1 MPNCCVCAGCTNSSL
16 SGHRVHCFP
25 DRTAS
30 EAGFTAW
37 LRFVQER
44 RPEFTARSVRKN
56 TVVCGVHFTEEDYDP
71 RELMK
76 HRMGF
81 REQNRVRLKPD
92 AAPSIHAAAASG
104 ELAAAASDSG
114 ASQKHDLSPERMEDL
129 ASDSLSGTTPK
140 NKMEEGEGFSLC
152 GKEVVAEANLR
163 DEYYWKLVA
172 DFIGPQSGEGL
183 ELEQTK
189 CKNRLLIQVGLMRE
203 DNNFP
208 WTAVVNWLKN
218 IFPRHYA
225 ADFRRLVERGIAT
238 TLSLGAVARRTFMAS
253 DVNFN
258 FVGPICDSIGV
269 ERPHLLEMRDFSER
283 AQSMEVTN
291 GLILEL
297 SNFVTREKLAPVIIV
312 TWLRNFNREFCKNGN
327 IQSAYK
333 VLKPKIKKVKFCYHN
348 YETRSH
354 RRNAAMENLL
364 QSPFELVW
372 EKKPRFLQ
380 KKRMRRDSNR
390 ERVRIKEEY
399 ESFEIMPGEGS
410 GMDRGVVKKV
420 TVKEHVSLREES
432 DEGLEGSSNGEG
444 ILDVRRPLTLLDI
457 TMLSVHKLSKVY
469 GGKTAECKQLSLDL
483 LKNHFALTCKE
494 HPAMAEFDNKVNL
507 LGKEISLVS
516 PVNFIHYNANF
527 LVDVH
532 DAVEQHILN
541 FEREITLSAGEN
553 LGRDKL
559 PKFKGFVNLQES
571 ATSRYIHM
579 ASNILSPRNTDW
591 QNSQNHWIAFCEE
604 KNNPSKLAANQSNKF
619 NNYFEA
625 AAGLIHHHKEV
636 ALFFSDVLSL
646 NNDDYSN
653 VILESVA
660 ADANDSMIQCLVC
673 VLAIIYC
680 KILGPYWQLLKSGGE
695 FSLFSQY
702 MLRLYQRF
710 LDWSKDPS
718 TLLEP
723 EEITNVF
730 LQCPSQEKT
739 FDGVFHYC
747 GEWHT
752 NRDLIKACLK
762 RAIKI
767 IAGVTEDH
775 LKNFLPGGTFSQLPS
790 PDLSVQLASCT
801 FSVLMAKYP
810 ISHVYPYKKKR
821 SDKSPKPSSQKSLP
835 LESSQEEEGRSGS
848 LDNSSDE
855 SCGGQ
860 AKKNTHSGQQD
871 DGSSSKREIS
881 VRVQEETEENMDSNY
896 ITSTVRTNGGP
907 CMSQQDVD
915 RMMLRFDGKPRQ
927 EKREAIRCEIL
938 YQKMILNNTSTHLN
952 GIFRNSTE
960 MVMKLK
966 LALPRI
972 KPGFSLVLA
981 PKKTNPK

>member
-1 MPNCCVCAGCTNSSL
+1 
-16 SGHRVHCFP
+16 
-25 DRTAS
+25 
-30 EAGFTAW
+30 
-37 LRFVQER
+37 
-44 RPEFTARSVRKN
+44 
-56 TVVCGVHFTEEDYDP
+56 
-71 RELMK
+71 
-76 HRMGF
+76 
-81 REQNRVRLKPD
+81 
-92 AAPSIHAAAASG
+92 
-104 ELAAAASDSG
+104 
-114 ASQKHDLSPERMEDL
+114 MEDL
-129 ASDSLSGTTPK
+129 GSDSFSWTTQK
-140 NKMEEGEGFSLC
+140 NPVEECESYSLL
-152 GKEVVAEANLR
+152 GNELVAEANLR

-172 DFIGPQSGEGL
+172 DFIGPQTGEGL

-189 CKNRLLIQVGLMRE
+189 CKNRLLMQVGIMRE
-203 DNNFP
+203 ENNFP
-208 WTAVVNWLKN
+208 WLAVVSWLKH

-225 ADFRRLVERGIAT
+225 ADFRRLIERGIAT
-238 TLSLGAVARRTFMAS
+238 TLSLGTEARRTFMAS
-253 DVNFN
+253 DVNFD

-283 AQSMEVTN
+283 AQSIEVTN

-297 SNFVTREKLAPVIIV
+297 SNFVAREKLAPVILV

-327 IQSAYK
+327 IQAAYK
-333 VLKPKIKKVKFCYHN
+333 VLKPRIKKVKFCYRN

-354 RRNAAMENLL
+354 RRNLAMENLL

-372 EKKPRFLQ
+372 KRKPKVFP
-380 KKRMRRDSNR
+380 KKRMKRESNG

-410 GMDRGVVKKV
+410 GMDRGIVKKV
-420 TVKEHVSLREES
+420 TVKERVSLLEES
-432 DEGLEGSSNGEG
+432 EMSPEGSSGGEG
-444 ILDVRRPLTLLDI
+444 ILDVRRPLSLLDI
-457 TMLSVHKLSKVY
+457 TMLSVHRLSKVF
-469 GGKTAECKQLSLDL
+469 GGKTAECKQVSYDL
-483 LKNHFALTCKE
+483 LKNHFAQTCKE
-494 HPAMAEFDNKVNL
+494 HPAMAEFENKVNSL
-507 LGKEISLVS
+507 SKEISLVS
-516 PVNFIHYNANF
+516 PVDFIHYNANF

-541 FEREITLSAGEN
+541 FEKEITLSAGEN

-559 PKFKGFVNLQES
+559 PKFKGFVNLKES

-579 ASNILSPRNTDW
+579 ASDILSPRNRDW
-591 QNSQNHWIAFCEE
+591 QSSQSHWIAFCEE
-604 KNNPSKLAANQSNKF
+604 KNNPSRLAANQSNKF

-625 AAGLIHHHKEV
+625 AAGLVHHHKEV

-646 NNDDYSN
+646 NNDNFSN

-660 ADANDSMIQCLVC
+660 ADASDSIIQCLVC

-702 MLRLYQRF
+702 MLRLFQRF

-739 FDGVFHYC
+739 FDGVFDYC

-767 IAGVTEDH
+767 IAGVTEEH

-790 PDLSVQLASCT
+790 PDLSLQLASCK

-810 ISHVYPYKKKR
+810 ITHVHPYKKKR

-835 LESSQEEEGRSGS
+835 LESSQEEEGRPGS

-855 SCGGQ
+855 SPGGK
-860 AKKNTHSGQQD
+860 AMKNTLSGQQD
-871 DGSSSKREIS
+871 DGSSSQRAMS

-896 ITSTVRTNGGP
+896 ITSIVRTNGGP
-907 CMSQQDVD
+907 CLSQQDVD
-915 RMMLRFDGKPRQ
+915 RMMLRFDGKTRL
-927 EKREAIRCEIL
+927 EKREAMRCEIL
-938 YQKMILNNTSTHLN
+938 YQKMILNNTSKHLN
-952 GIFRNSTE
+952 GIFRNSTQ
-960 MVMKLK
+960 MVLKLK

-981 PKKTNPK
+981 PKRAYLK

>member
-1 MPNCCVCAGCTNSSL
+1 MADLGSASF
-16 SGHRVHCFP
+16 SG
-25 DRTAS
+25 T
-30 EAGFTAW
+30 T
-37 LRFVQER
+37 L
-44 RPEFTARSVRKN
+44 KN
-56 TVVCGVHFTEEDYDP
+56 TVD
-71 RELMK
+71 
-76 HRMGF
+76 
-81 REQNRVRLKPD
+81 
-92 AAPSIHAAAASG
+92 
-104 ELAAAASDSG
+104 
-114 ASQKHDLSPERMEDL
+114 
-129 ASDSLSGTTPK
+129 
-140 NKMEEGEGFSLC
+140 EGEGFSLC
-152 GKEVVAEANLR
+152 GKAVVAEADLR

-183 ELEQTK
+183 ELEQTT

-203 DNNFP
+203 ENNFP
-208 WTAVVNWLKN
+208 WLAIVNWLKN
-218 IFPRHYA
+218 IFPRHHS
-225 ADFRRLVERGIAT
+225 ADFRRLIERGIAT
-238 TLSLGAVARRTFMAS
+238 TLSLGIVARLTFMAS

-283 AQSMEVTN
+283 AQSIEVTN

-312 TWLRNFNREFCKNGN
+312 TWLRNFNPEFCKNGN

-333 VLKPKIKKVKFCYHN
+333 ILKSKIKKVKFCYRN

-364 QSPFELVW
+364 QSPFELVP
-372 EKKPRFLQ
+372 KKAPIIVSR
-380 KKRMRRDSNR
+380 KRMRRDYNH
-390 ERVRIKEEY
+390 EKVKIKEEY

-410 GMDRGVVKKV
+410 EMNRGVVKKV
-420 TVKEHVSLREES
+420 IVKEHVSLREES
-432 DEGLEGSSNGEG
+432 DENLEESSSGEE
-444 ILDVRRPLTLLDI
+444 IFDSRRPLTLLDI
-457 TMLSVHKLSKVY
+457 TMMSVHKLSRVD
-469 GGKTAECKQLSLDL
+469 GGKTAECKKVSLDL
-483 LKNHFALTCKE
+483 LKNHFTLACKVQ
-494 HPAMAEFDNKVNL
+494 PAMAEFVNKVNSL
-507 LGKEISLVS
+507 SEAISLVS

-541 FEREITLSAGEN
+541 FEKEITLSAGEK

-579 ASNILSPRNTDW
+579 ASDILSPRNTDW
-591 QNSQNHWIAFCEE
+591 QNSQKHWIAFCEE
-604 KNNPSKLAANQSNKF
+604 KNNPSKLTANQSNKF

-636 ALFFSDVLSL
+636 APFFSDVLSL

-660 ADANDSMIQCLVC
+660 ADASDSMIQSLVC

-680 KILGPYWQLLKSGGE
+680 KILGPYWQLMKSGGE
-695 FSLFSQY
+695 FSLFGQY

-747 GEWHT
+747 GQWHT

-762 RAIKI
+762 RAVKV
-767 IAGVTEDH
+767 IAGVTEEH
-775 LKNFLPGGTFSQLPS
+775 LKDFLPGGKFSQLPS
-790 PDLSVQLASCT
+790 PDLSLQLASCT
-801 FSVLMAKYP
+801 FSVLMEKYP
-810 ISHVYPYKKKR
+810 VCHTYSYKKKR
-821 SDKSPKPSSQKSLP
+821 SDKSPKHSAQKSLT
-835 LESSQEEEGRSGS
+835 LDSSQEEEGRSGS
-848 LDNSSDE
+848 LDYSSDE
-855 SCGGQ
+855 SCGGK
-860 AKKNTHSGQQD
+860 AKKNTQSSQQD
-871 DGSSSKREIS
+871 DGSSIKRERS

-896 ITSTVRTNGGP
+896 ITSTVRRNGGP
-907 CMSQQDVD
+907 CMTQQDVD
-915 RMMLRFDGKPRQ
+915 KMMLRFDGKPRL

-938 YQKMILNNTSTHLN
+938 YQKMILNNTSPHLN
-952 GIFRNSTE
+952 SIFHNSTE
-960 MVMKLK
+960 MVLKLK
-966 LALPRI
+966 LALPRL

-981 PKKTNPK
+981 PKKTKPKKVFCEPSAAATEQKESSSTGRT